1 MKAKEDYPSEDLHGR
16 QASVVERKQTT
27 GTSRDS
33 EKDKRGESVS
43 DKGADFVRDVDWEVS
58 GDSEDLG
65 DKEDNGRG
73 LSALGVTVS
82 CTSGF
87 PDSQIFAQAAWHA
100 SLEHELDVVRMQG
113 RENGQSK
120 AMIEDSEA
128 QVLES
133 FQMGR
138 VLWIKRNLKAHGVLS
153 SLWVGWVPS
162 LVRMGWFQLIFRM
175 GSHTK
180 AIGN

>member
-16 QASVVERKQTT
+16 QASVVERKQMT
-27 GTSRDS
+27 GTSRAS
-33 EKDKRGESVS
+33 EKDKRGESIS
-43 DKGADFVRDVDWEVS
+43 DKGADFVRDVDSEVS

-87 PDSQIFAQAAWHA
+87 PDSQISAQAAWHA
-100 SLEHELDVVRMQG
+100 YLEHELDVVRMQG
-113 RENGQSK
+113 RENSQSK

-133 FQMGR
+133 F
-138 VLWIKRNLKAHGVLS
+138 
-153 SLWVGWVPS
+153 
-162 LVRMGWFQLIFRM
+162 
-175 GSHTK
+175 
-180 AIGN
+180 